1 MTAEMQISNADK
13 PVFLVDDDA
22 AVRDSLVLLLGVA
35 GFKVQAFGSA
45 IDFLDAFDPDE
56 PGCLV
61 TDIRMPGM
69 DGLEL
74 QAELMR
80 RNVDLPV
87 IFITGHGDVAKAV
100 QALKAG
106 AYDFIEKPFEE
117 ETLTSSIR
125 QAFDSE
131 AGRQASRQRREQAGI
146 STRRQ
151 LLTPREGQVMDL
163 VVDGHSNK
171 SIAQKLGISARTVE
185 IHRARVMDKMKA
197 RNLSDL
203 VRMALSARSFN
214 PGPPG

>member
-1 MTAEMQISNADK
+1 MTQETRPATDL

-35 GFKVQAFGSA
+35 GFKVQAFSTA
-45 IDFLDAFDPDE
+45 LDFLDAYVPGQA
-56 PGCLV
+56 GCLV

-80 RNVDLPV
+80 RNIDLPV
-87 IFITGHGDVAKAV
+87 IFITGHGDVSKAV
-100 QALKAG
+100 RALKAG
-106 AYDFIEKPFEE
+106 AHDFIEKPFEE
-117 ETLTSSIR
+117 ETLTDSIR
-125 QAFDSE
+125 QLFEEE
-131 AGRQASRQRREQAGI
+131 AGRLAPKSRRETAGI
-146 STRRQ
+146 STRRS
-151 LLTPREGQVMDL
+151 LLTPRESQVMDL

-203 VRMALSARSFN
+203 VRMALNLSGDKTSSFH
-214 PGPPG
+214 

>member
-1 MTAEMQISNADK
+1 MSLEAQALNADK

-22 AVRDSLVLLLGVA
+22 AVRDSLALLLGVA

-45 IDFLDAFDPDE
+45 GAFLDAYDPE
-56 PGCLV
+56 QSGCLV

-80 RNVDLPV
+80 RNIDLPV

-106 AYDFIEKPFEE
+106 ACDFIEKPFEE
-117 ETLTSSIR
+117 ETLTGSIR
-125 QAFDSE
+125 QAFESE
-131 AGRQASRQRREQAGI
+131 GHRQSSRQRREQAGI
-146 STRRQ
+146 SSRRQ
-151 LLTPREGQVMDL
+151 LLTPRESQVMDL

-197 RNLSDL
+197 RNLSEL
-203 VRMALSARSFN
+203 VRMALSAL
-214 PGPPG
+214 GD

>member
-1 MTAEMQISNADK
+1 MTVDMQISTADK

-22 AVRDSLVLLLGVA
+22 AVRDSLALLLGVA

-45 IDFLDAFDPDE
+45 VDFLGAFDPGE

-80 RNVDLPV
+80 RNIELPV

-117 ETLTSSIR
+117 ETLTGSIR

-131 AGRQASRQRREQAGI
+131 AGRQAFRQRREQAGV

-151 LLTPREGQVMDL
+151 LLTPREAQVMDL
-163 VVDGHSNK
+163 VVEGHSNK

-203 VRMALSARSFN
+203 VRMALSSGGERFSS
-214 PGPPG
+214 

>member
-1 MTAEMQISNADK
+1 MTLPTQPATEE

-22 AVRDSLVLLLGVA
+22 AVRDSLALLLGVA
-35 GFKVQAFGSA
+35 GFKVQAYGSA
-45 IDFLDAFDPDE
+45 HDFLDAYVPGQG
-56 PGCLV
+56 GCLV

-80 RNVDLPV
+80 RNIDLPV

-100 QALKAG
+100 QALKTG
-106 AYDFIEKPFEE
+106 ACDFIEKPFEE
-117 ETLTSSIR
+117 EVLTSSIR
-125 QAFDSE
+125 QAFDKE
-131 AGRQASRQRREQAGI
+131 ANRLAPRLRREAAGI
-146 STRRQ
+146 STRRA
-151 LLTPREGQVMDL
+151 LLTPREAQVMDL

-203 VRMALSARSFN
+203 VRMALRASCDNADAA
-214 PGPPG
+214 P